1 MGRRQMAFEVEGWF
15 CCRRGAAAPRR
26 GLRFPSR
33 AGASGSRHLPWALP
47 RILPTQPK
55 TKRPGGGSWRAG
67 RVTGG
72 VCSKGANSAFIL
84 DSLGSGIAAG
94 AAGRRRG
101 NGRGGKAQQ
110 RYRATT
116 TGKQKRNGQ
125 SRRYRERVRSQKP
138 SQPEAVDE
146 TARVSLRTFFDGCC
160 DRPGCYERFVRERRS
175 PLQRFC
181 SPACRRALERG
192 GPSQADLVEGG
203 VAARL
208 ARADGGSPRFS
219 NESAARGAPR
229 PARKSGL
236 RRSGRRLKRSHR

>member
-1 MGRRQMAFEVEGWF
+1 MAFEVECWF
-15 CCRRGAAAPRR
+15 CCSRRSAASRR

-146 TARVSLRTFFDGCC
+146 TARVIIKSFF
-160 DRPGCYERFVRERRS
+160 RW
-175 PLQRFC
+175 L
-181 SPACRRALERG
+181 L
-192 GPSQADLVEGG
+192 
-203 VAARL
+203 
-208 ARADGGSPRFS
+208 
-219 NESAARGAPR
+219 R
-229 PARKSGL
+229 PARLL
-236 RRSGRRLKRSHR
+236 REIRARAAISLTALLLAGVPAGAGARRTISSWPWSRLASPRGWPEQMAARRGSPTNPRHGEPRVQRENQACAGRAAA